1 MGKYLLLF
9 FGSFLG
15 ALLRYLLS
23 GWVYKYFPPTFPYGT
38 IFVNLIGCLVIGF
51 FWGVFDN
58 RILSVNF
65 RIFLFIGFI
74 GSFTTFSSF
83 ALENFNLIR
92 DNEWGLAL
100 INILISNIGGIIL
113 VFVGYWISK
122 VLGKF

>member
-23 GWVYKYFPPTFPYGT
+23 GWVYKYFRPTFPYGT

-83 ALENFNLIR
+83 VLEDFNLIKG
-92 DNEWGLAL
+92 EG
-100 INILISNIGGIIL
+100 
-113 VFVGYWISK
+113 
-122 VLGKF
+122 VL

>member
-23 GWVYKYFPPTFPYGT
+23 GWVYKYFRPTFPYGT

-122 VLGKF
+122 VLG